1 MIRYGGLPCMRG
13 AASGIGYD
21 GQPRPGGQPRPLG
34 VASVA
39 GVFCLLGL
47 GMTLGVIILIGEHI
61 FYKYSL
67 PKLRQRP
74 KNSIWRSRNVMFF
87 SQKLYRFINCVEL
100 VSPHHAARELMHTV
114 RQGQIT
120 SLFQKSV
127 KRVSQWNFCF
137 ALLTMY
143 LPSMRFHTNEIHRH
157 PSVLSALFLLVF
169 MFGCELY
176 TFSHAAL

>member
-1 MIRYGGLPCMRG
+1 MKINFNKLANKKIFLIIRYDDLSCIPGVNL
-13 AASGIGYD
+13 GIGYD

-47 GMTLGVIILIGEHI
+47 GMFVGIIILIGEHI
-61 FYKYSL
+61 FYRYSL
-67 PKLRQRP
+67 PKLRQCS
-74 KNSIWRSRNVMFF
+74 KNSMWRSRNVMFF
-87 SQKLYRFINCVEL
+87 SQKLYRFINVVEL

-127 KRVSQWNFCF
+127 KRVSEMQ
-137 ALLTMY
+137 
-143 LPSMRFHTNEIHRH
+143 
-157 PSVLSALFLLVF
+157 FLIF
-169 MFGCELY
+169 
-176 TFSHAAL
+176 

>member
-1 MIRYGGLPCMRG
+1 MH
-13 AASGIGYD
+13 ASASGFGFD
-21 GQPRPGGQPRPLG
+21 GQARHGGQPRPLG

-47 GMTLGVIILIGEHI
+47 GMTMGVIILVGEHI

-67 PKLRQRP
+67 PKLRQCP

-100 VSPHHAARELMHTV
+100 VSPHHAARELVHTV
-114 RQGQIT
+114 RQGQIS

-127 KRVSQWNFCF
+127 KRVS
-137 ALLTMY
+137 
-143 LPSMRFHTNEIHRH
+143 E
-157 PSVLSALFLLVF
+157 
-169 MFGCELY
+169 
-176 TFSHAAL
+176 